1 MEHIQLA
8 VVGAGVAGT
17 AAAIEAAKA
26 GVKVVL
32 IDENP
37 LDMFMMGLDVPLF
50 YGQRLMPTVQDKG
63 AMMGRIVSANP
74 ELAEAEEAG
83 VDIRLGTYVW
93 GAFRN
98 MDTSRVLDGPQLGL
112 ADENQSWTV
121 KYDHL
126 IVAAGSRDLG
136 MGFAGWNFAGAMGAN
151 AAYSLMNRYQA
162 FTGRKMVVL
171 GSGNLGL
178 QTAKLALERGVEVK
192 AIVEVDGAVRG
203 DAAVAA
209 ELQAAGV
216 PIHTSHVIK
225 EATGATD
232 EVESVTIVA
241 IDGDNNAV
249 AGSEIEVEADTVC
262 LAIGLVPTV
271 ELLNLLDCE
280 VRFDHHRGGYA
291 PVVDEWM
298 RTSVENTYACGDAA
312 GYHDGMTANPEIASE
327 QGRLA
332 GIAAAEALGAIDS
345 ATAHERRSQ
354 LTQAVQSS
362 NGNEVDGVWKKWLAA
377 LMNVGGLDVYV
388 CQCEE
393 VTRAELLDVQP
404 PRYLEWESDEM
415 SARDL
420 STLTQDGPVNPDQ
433 VKRLTRAGMGHC
445 QGRRCREQVAML
457 LADESDTPLTEV
469 PIMSYRPPV
478 RPLPLRIM
486 WAHEESQQMRD
497 DWVVWFKH
505 SRDYMREMQEETAD

>member
-1 MEHIQLA
+1 MAWQ
-8 VVGAGVAGT
+8 T
-17 AAAIEAAKA
+17 R
-26 GVKVVL
+26 
-32 IDENP
+32 D
-37 LDMFMMGLDVPLF
+37 
-50 YGQRLMPTVQDKG
+50 
-63 AMMGRIVSANP
+63 
-74 ELAEAEEAG
+74 
-83 VDIRLGTYVW
+83 
-93 GAFRN
+93 
-98 MDTSRVLDGPQLGL
+98 
-112 ADENQSWTV
+112 QSWVV

-151 AAYSLMNRYQA
+151 AAYSLMHRYQA

-209 ELQAAGV
+209 ELEAAGV

-312 GYHDGMTANPEIASE
+312 GYHDGMTANPEIARE
-327 QGRLA
+327 QGCLA

>member
-1 MEHIQLA
+1 
-8 VVGAGVAGT
+8 
-17 AAAIEAAKA
+17 
-26 GVKVVL
+26 
-32 IDENP
+32 
-37 LDMFMMGLDVPLF
+37 
-50 YGQRLMPTVQDKG
+50 
-63 AMMGRIVSANP
+63 
-74 ELAEAEEAG
+74 
-83 VDIRLGTYVW
+83 
-93 GAFRN
+93 
-98 MDTSRVLDGPQLGL
+98 
-112 ADENQSWTV
+112 
-121 KYDHL
+121 
-126 IVAAGSRDLG
+126 

-151 AAYSLMNRYQA
+151 AAYSLMHRYQA

-312 GYHDGMTANPEIASE
+312 GYHDGMACQPGDRQRAGPPRRHRRRRGPRRDRQRHGPRTPFAANPSRPVL
-327 QGRLA
+327 QRQRGR
-332 GIAAAEALGAIDS
+332 
-345 ATAHERRSQ
+345 RR
-354 LTQAVQSS
+354 
-362 NGNEVDGVWKKWLAA
+362 
-377 LMNVGGLDVYV
+377 M
-388 CQCEE
+388 EE
-393 VTRAELLDVQP
+393 V
-404 PRYLEWESDEM
+404 
-415 SARDL
+415 
-420 STLTQDGPVNPDQ
+420 
-433 VKRLTRAGMGHC
+433 AG
-445 QGRRCREQVAML
+445 R
-457 LADESDTPLTEV
+457 ADERGRT
-469 PIMSYRPPV
+469 
-478 RPLPLRIM
+478 
-486 WAHEESQQMRD
+486 
-497 DWVVWFKH
+497 
-505 SRDYMREMQEETAD
+505 

>member
-1 MEHIQLA
+1 MDRIPLV

-17 AAAIEAAKA
+17 AAAIEAARA

-37 LDMFMMGLDVPLF
+37 LDMYMMGLDVPLF
-50 YGQRLMPTVQDKG
+50 FGQRLMTTVQDKG
-63 AMMGRIVSANP
+63 AMMGRVVAANP
-74 ELAEAEEAG
+74 ALAEAEEAG

-98 MDTSRVLDGPQLGL
+98 METSRVLDGPQLGL
-112 ADENQSWTV
+112 ADENQSWVV

-126 IVAAGSRDLG
+126 IVAAGGRDLG

-151 AAYSLMNRYQA
+151 AAYSLMSRYQA

-192 AIVEVDGAVRG
+192 AVVEVDGAVRG
-203 DAAVAA
+203 DSAVAA
-209 ELQAAGV
+209 ELEAAGV

-225 EATGATD
+225 EASGATD
-232 EVESVTIVA
+232 EIESVTIVQ

-249 AGSEIEVEADTVC
+249 PGSEVRMEADTVC
-262 LAIGLVPTV
+262 LAIGVVPTV

-280 VRFDHHRGGYA
+280 VRFDHGRGGYA

-298 RTSVENTYACGDAA
+298 RTSVENTYVCGDAA
-312 GYHDGMTANPEIASE
+312 GYHDGMAADPEVARE

-332 GIAAAEALGAIDS
+332 GIAAAESLGAIDG
-345 ATAHERRSQ
+345 ATAHERRTQ
-354 LTQAVQSS
+354 LAKAVRSS

-404 PRYLEWESDEM
+404 PRYLEWESEQM

-420 STLTQDGPVNPDQ
+420 GTLAQDGPVNPDQ

-457 LADESDTPLTEV
+457 LADESDTPLAEV

-486 WAHEESQQMRD
+486 WAHDETQQVRD

>member
-98 MDTSRVLDGPQLGL
+98 METSRVLDGPQLGL

-151 AAYSLMNRYQA
+151 AAYSLMHRYQA

-203 DAAVAA
+203 RRSRRRRAR
-209 ELQAAGV
+209 GRRR
-216 PIHTSHVIK
+216 
-225 EATGATD
+225 
-232 EVESVTIVA
+232 
-241 IDGDNNAV
+241 
-249 AGSEIEVEADTVC
+249 ADTH
-262 LAIGLVPTV
+262 L
-271 ELLNLLDCE
+271 
-280 VRFDHHRGGYA
+280 
-291 PVVDEWM
+291 
-298 RTSVENTYACGDAA
+298 
-312 GYHDGMTANPEIASE
+312 
-327 QGRLA
+327 
-332 GIAAAEALGAIDS
+332 
-345 ATAHERRSQ
+345 
-354 LTQAVQSS
+354 
-362 NGNEVDGVWKKWLAA
+362 
-377 LMNVGGLDVYV
+377 
-388 CQCEE
+388 
-393 VTRAELLDVQP
+393 
-404 PRYLEWESDEM
+404 
-415 SARDL
+415 ARDKG
-420 STLTQDGPVNPDQ
+420 S
-433 VKRLTRAGMGHC
+433 H
-445 QGRRCREQVAML
+445 RRDR
-457 LADESDTPLTEV
+457 
-469 PIMSYRPPV
+469 
-478 RPLPLRIM
+478 
-486 WAHEESQQMRD
+486 
-497 DWVVWFKH
+497 
-505 SRDYMREMQEETAD
+505 